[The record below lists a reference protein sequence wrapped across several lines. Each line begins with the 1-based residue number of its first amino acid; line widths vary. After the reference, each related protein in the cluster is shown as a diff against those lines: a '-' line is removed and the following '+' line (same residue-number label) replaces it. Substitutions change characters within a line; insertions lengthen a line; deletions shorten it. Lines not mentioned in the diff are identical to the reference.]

1 MRVLIVM
8 PAQWP
13 RALIR
18 AALREAGYDALGA
31 PNLDEALTYPA
42 DEVGRGPVRLILL
55 DQQAVPEKDDQMLR
69 RLLDRHPEAETVLLR
84 GAFQRSI
91 PGPWRDV
98 VQHPVSI
105 AELTERV
112 HQMLPLSS
120 STAGPGWVSLQSHRR
135 SREWMKPHAP
145 CTAGTR
151 PRPRNPYSQLAGGKR

>member
-120 STAGPGWVSLQSHRR
+120 STAGPSG
-135 SREWMKPHAP
+135 
-145 CTAGTR
+145 
-151 PRPRNPYSQLAGGKR
+151 